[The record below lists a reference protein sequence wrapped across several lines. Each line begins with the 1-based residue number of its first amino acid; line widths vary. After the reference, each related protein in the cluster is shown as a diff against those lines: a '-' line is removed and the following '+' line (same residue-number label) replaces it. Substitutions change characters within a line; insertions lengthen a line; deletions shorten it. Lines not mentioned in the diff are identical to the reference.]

1 MFPEPIDLTRRAGG
15 PQADEV
21 VADLSGLGPNVAAL
35 VSVAGLNIF
44 IQPRGNGAVAYV
56 NSCPHIGL
64 PLDLKPGT
72 MFNPD
77 VGYFICSTHGALF
90 EPDSGLCVGGPC
102 SGQYLVPVAI
112 RRDGNAIRAVQLP
125 EKR

>member
-1 MFPEPIDLTRRAGG
+1 LPGCRFSFSHAG
-15 PQADEV
+15 A
-21 VADLSGLGPNVAAL
+21 
-35 VSVAGLNIF
+35 
-44 IQPRGNGAVAYV
+44 GAVAYV

-77 VGYFICSTHGALF
+77 IGYFICSTHGALF

-102 SGQYLVPVAI
+102 VGRHLVPVAI
-112 RRDGNAIRAVQLP
+112 TREGDVIRAVQAP
-125 EKR
+125 AKR